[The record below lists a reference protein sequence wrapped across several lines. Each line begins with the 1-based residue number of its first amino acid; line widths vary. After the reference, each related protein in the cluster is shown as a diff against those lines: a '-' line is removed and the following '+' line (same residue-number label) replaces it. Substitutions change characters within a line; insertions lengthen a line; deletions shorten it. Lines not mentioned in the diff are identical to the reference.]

1 MTRRLLL
8 FSLWCSSLVLFVLG
22 ASETYELAD
31 ASSHTP
37 ASISV
42 ASLAIAQ
49 KRSKAPAVYDSAMHE
64 IVEGNVFRRD
74 RSPAEPMAQSLLPI
88 PKPVLQRPHLEL
100 RGLMGG
106 PPWEVLLEGMPG
118 HQSSVLMRVGQSI
131 GGIKLTAV
139 TTGTVVLRG
148 ADTVWHLTL
157 RK

>member
-1 MTRRLLL
+1 MLV
-8 FSLWCSSLVLFVLG
+8 SLWCSSVVLFVLG
-22 ASETYELAD
+22 ATETYGLVH
-31 ASSHTP
+31 ASSHMP
-37 ASISV
+37 ALASV
-42 ASLAIAQ
+42 PSLAITE
-49 KRSKAPAVYDSAMHE
+49 KRSAAPGVYDTAMHE

-74 RSPAEPMAQSLLPI
+74 RSPAEAMAQPTPSI
-88 PKPVLQRPHLEL
+88 PKPVIQRPHLEL

-139 TTGTVVLRG
+139 NTGAVVLRG